1 LWGKA
6 KSMKQSQQNPKSD
19 KEKPESWRFFTGA
32 GLQFAGT
39 VAVCAWI
46 GSKTD
51 DWLNSSPF
59 GVLFGIFF
67 GIFAAMVNLIK
78 AVQSVGKK

>member
-1 LWGKA
+1 M
-6 KSMKQSQQNPKSD
+6 SRNHQNQQTR
-19 KEKPESWRFFTGA
+19 EERPESWRFFTGS

-39 VAVCAWI
+39 VALCAWL

-51 DWLNSSPF
+51 DWLDSSPF

-67 GIFAAMVNLIK
+67 GIFAAMINLIK
-78 AVQSVGKK
+78 AVKSIGKK